1 METSLH
7 VSQASPGSLP
17 LCRDAQ
23 AQELMRLLQLHI
35 SSCQGGSVYV
45 SGLPGTGLP
54 FTLHWLGSDMSID
67 LRPVDQLVLG

>member
-1 METSLH
+1 METALH
-7 VSQASPGSLP
+7 VSQAALGSLP

-23 AQELMRLLQLHI
+23 AHKLMRLLQLHI

-54 FTLHWLGSDMSID
+54 FTLSWPWI
-67 LRPVDQLVLG
+67 